1 MDCNISYIHSK
12 LRMIQRGKLRLHK
25 SFKHKETTL
34 RDKSKAISK
43 SNIKTCNEKK
53 ETRKKKKKKK
63 KEDKM
68 AFCVIAAKPT
78 DLHVAFSSFP

>member
-25 SFKHKETTL
+25 SFKHKETTI
-34 RDKSKAISK
+34 RDKSKPISK

-53 ETRKKKKKKK
+53 ETGKKKNKK

-78 DLHVAFSSFP
+78 DLHVAFPSFP

>member
-53 ETRKKKKKKK
+53 ETRKKKKKKRRRRK
-63 KEDKM
+63 RTKWRFVLLQQNQLIYM
-68 AFCVIAAKPT
+68 
-78 DLHVAFSSFP
+78 